1 MQPLDESLR
10 YQSIA
15 HLQNT
20 ESYPL
25 DEPLTVKQKLMKK
38 GPMTVTYFNFHE
50 KEDAISE
57 QHGTYFDSAVYGTGA
72 FRPVSVCCWLERGQ
86 CDQRRGCSKGVAR
99 FFAWYSGSGITYSNI
114 DVYDNFDWKQLDF
127 KHFQVYTICQPCLV
141 IPCRAGFLLK
151 KAPIT
156 NGTRWFLWW
165 GIVQLYRISFD
176 ICEYYIQNSAK
187 RWKIY

>member
-38 GPMTVTYFNFHE
+38 GPMMVTYFNSHE

-72 FRPVSVCCWLERGQ
+72 FRPVSVCC
-86 CDQRRGCSKGVAR
+86 
-99 FFAWYSGSGITYSNI
+99 
-114 DVYDNFDWKQLDF
+114 
-127 KHFQVYTICQPCLV
+127 
-141 IPCRAGFLLK
+141 
-151 KAPIT
+151 
-156 NGTRWFLWW
+156 
-165 GIVQLYRISFD
+165 
-176 ICEYYIQNSAK
+176 
-187 RWKIY
+187 